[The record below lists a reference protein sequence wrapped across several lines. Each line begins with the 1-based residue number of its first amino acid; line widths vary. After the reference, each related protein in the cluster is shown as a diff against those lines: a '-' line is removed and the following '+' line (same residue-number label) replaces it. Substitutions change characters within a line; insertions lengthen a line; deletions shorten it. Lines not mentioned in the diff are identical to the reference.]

1 MSYAIGCIGT
11 SVDLRSHAKVQKMT
25 REQRARN
32 TKLVP
37 RKVRNQSRD
46 IGFLL
51 ISRDGEAP
59 KVRAIRAGHARHYQQ
74 ALVFA
79 KVELMKDSEGK
90 PLTVKRV
97 K

>member
-11 SVDLRSHAKVQKMT
+11 SADLRTRQPKQKMT
-25 REQRARN
+25 RAVRARN
-32 TKLVP
+32 SKLVP
-37 RKVRNQSRD
+37 KRNQTRD
-46 IGFLL
+46 IGFIL

-59 KVRAIRAGHARHYQQ
+59 KVRAIRAGHSHHYIT

-79 KVELMKDSEGK
+79 KVEVAKDADGK
-90 PLTVKRV
+90 PLIVKRP